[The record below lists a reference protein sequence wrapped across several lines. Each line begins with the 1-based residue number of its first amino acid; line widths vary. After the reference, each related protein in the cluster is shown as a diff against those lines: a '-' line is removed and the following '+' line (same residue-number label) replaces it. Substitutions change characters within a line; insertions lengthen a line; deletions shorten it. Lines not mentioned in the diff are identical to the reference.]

1 MFTRY
6 YDPDIFVHCLD
17 GIDRSNHIVAT
28 YFMDDELPGEEFLD
42 HFALIQ
48 AMALEGSTGTWE
60 KVAEDTEDVR
70 RRLSGKM
77 VGYFEIPTAGPS
89 RRSAVVQL
97 AFPIDAWID
106 NVPMMIL
113 SIAGNCFAYSPR
125 LRLLDVFIPEKLLAC
140 FQGPKFGVPGI
151 RRLLNV
157 PERPLSLHIIKP
169 KMGMT
174 PQQVADQCY
183 QTALG
188 GVDMIKDDEMTSDLY
203 NSTACDRVKA
213 VQAALEKASLSTG
226 RKPIY
231 FVSITDEPRRIF
243 ERAAKLV
250 EIGARGLLVCYSA
263 GLAVLRQLAEDP
275 VIDVPILVHASH
287 MIAAQP
293 RISWP
298 VFAKLARLCGGDLML
313 TPTYWSS
320 IPMVSLEE
328 GIRTSQVKLAPLGH
342 IKPMFPMP
350 CAGVY
355 PGLTPILIGEYGK
368 DIVIPAGGGM
378 LGHPDGYTAGAK
390 AWQQAIAGAL
400 GSDDFVAF
408 AKRPENR
415 ELRRALEKWG
425 YIERP
430 RTPWLRVA
438 PKFHPKP
445 IQFDSDGTPSPASS
459 RSVNQSQ

>member
-1 MFTRY
+1 VIRRY
-6 YDPDIFVHCLD
+6 YDPEVFLHSFD
-17 GIDRSNHIVAT
+17 GIDRTNHIVAT
-28 YFMDDELPGEEFLD
+28 YFMDDEVPGEDFVD

-48 AMALEGSTGTWE
+48 AMTLEGSTGTWE

-70 RRLSGKM
+70 RKLSGKM
-77 VGYFEIPTAGPS
+77 VGYFEIPTGNASG
-89 RRSAVVQL
+89 RSAVVQL

-106 NVPMMIL
+106 NVPMMLL
-113 SIAGNCFAYSPR
+113 SIAGNCFAYSPK
-125 LRLLDVFIPEKLLAC
+125 LRLLDVFMPEKLLAN
-140 FQGPKFGVPGI
+140 FKGPKFGVPGI
-151 RRLLNV
+151 RQLVNV
-157 PERPLSLHIIKP
+157 PTRPLSLHIIKP

-188 GVDMIKDDEMTSDLY
+188 GADMMKDDEMTSDVY
-203 NSTACDRVKA
+203 NSKYEDRLKA
-213 VQAALEKASLSTG
+213 VLEAQEKAEAKT
-226 RKPIY
+226 RKHTIY

-243 ERAAKLV
+243 DKAARAV
-250 EIGARGLLVCYSA
+250 ELGARGLLVCYSA
-263 GLAVLRQLAEDP
+263 GLPVLRQLAEDP
-275 VIDVPILVHASH
+275 EINVPILLHGSH

-293 RISWP
+293 RIAWP
-298 VFAKLARLCGGDLML
+298 VFAKLVRLCGGDLML

-328 GIRTSQVKLAPLGH
+328 GLRTAQIKLSPLGH

-355 PGLTPILIGEYGK
+355 PGLAPILIGEYGP
-368 DIVIPAGGGM
+368 DIVIPSGGGM

-390 AWQQAIAGAL
+390 AWQQAIAGTM
-400 GSDDFVAF
+400 SNEDFLEY
-408 AKRPENR
+408 AKRPENK

-438 PKFHPKP
+438 PRFQPKP
-445 IQFDSDGTPSPASS
+445 MIFD
-459 RSVNQSQ
+459 

>member
-1 MFTRY
+1 MSARY
-6 YDPDIFVHCLD
+6 YDPEIFIHSFD
-17 GIDRSNHIVAT
+17 GIDRTNHIMAT
-28 YFMDDELPGEEFLD
+28 YYMDDELPGEDFID

-48 AMALEGSTGTWE
+48 AMAIEGSTGTWE

-70 RRLSGKM
+70 RKLSGKM
-77 VGYFEIPTAGPS
+77 VGYFEIPTNGAH

-106 NVPMMIL
+106 NVPMMLL

-125 LRLLDVFIPEKLLAC
+125 LRLLDVFIPEKLLAM
-140 FQGPKFGVPGI
+140 FKGPKFGVPGI
-151 RRLLNV
+151 RKLVNV
-157 PERPLSLHIIKP
+157 PKRPLSLHIIKP

-174 PQQVADQCY
+174 PAQIADQCY

-188 GVDMIKDDEMTSDLY
+188 GVDMMKDDEMTSDVY
-203 NSTACDRVKA
+203 NNVFEDRLKA
-213 VQAALEKASLSTG
+213 VEEALCKAESKTG
-226 RKPIY
+226 RHPIY
-231 FVSITDEPRRIF
+231 FLSITDEPRRIF
-243 ERAAKLV
+243 DKAARAV
-250 EIGARGLLVCYSA
+250 ELGARGLLVCYSA
-263 GLAVLRQLAEDP
+263 GLPVLRQLAEDP
-275 VIDVPILVHASH
+275 NINVPILVHASH

-293 RISWP
+293 RIAWP
-298 VFAKLARLCGGDLML
+298 VFAKLARLCGGDMML

-328 GIRTSQVKLAPLGH
+328 GLHTSQIKLAPLGH

-355 PGLTPILIGEYGK
+355 PGLAPILIAEYGT

-378 LGHPDGYTAGAK
+378 LGHPDGYQAGAK
-390 AWQQAIAGAL
+390 AWQQAIAASLSGE
-400 GSDDFVAF
+400 DFLAC
-408 AKRPENR
+408 AKKPENK

-438 PKFHPKP
+438 PKFHPKAMT
-445 IQFDSDGTPSPASS
+445 FD
-459 RSVNQSQ
+459 